1 MNTMKRIALIILVL
15 ISHLSIYAEDE
26 IKVATFSFTKDMFHI
41 DKLENGTTYLWSK
54 EWRFDYTFNGI
65 YKPNA
70 GEARS
75 WSYYDIPNRFM
86 PCVIYTWLNI
96 PIDIKDNYVTFTL
109 NKTEELIEDECIL
122 AYNPYSVHGPDD
134 PNNIPY
140 EEYNTP
146 PMIYELKDYPEQNI
160 EIFEKYLNI
169 RENEKKWICITV
181 WPFRYD
187 ALNKKL
193 YLLTNIALNITFNQD
208 DTTEILDIE
217 ESNTTQNNIIYDMQ
231 GIRLSTPP
239 TNGIYIKNGK
249 KMVGTSNNK

>member
-26 IKVATFSFTKDMFHI
+26 VKVATFSFTKDMFHI

-54 EWRFDYTFNGI
+54 EWGFDYTFNGI

-70 GEARS
+70 GEPHS
-75 WSYYDIPNRFM
+75 WSYYDIPLRFM

-109 NKTEELIEDECIL
+109 DKTEELIEDECIL

-146 PMIYELKDYPEQNI
+146 PMIYELKEYPEQNI

-169 RENEKKWICITV
+169 RENGFV
-181 WPFRYD
+181 SQYG
-187 ALNKKL
+187 L
-193 YLLTNIALNITFNQD
+193 
-208 DTTEILDIE
+208 
-217 ESNTTQNNIIYDMQ
+217 SDM
-231 GIRLSTPP
+231 
-239 TNGIYIKNGK
+239 
-249 KMVGTSNNK
+249 MH